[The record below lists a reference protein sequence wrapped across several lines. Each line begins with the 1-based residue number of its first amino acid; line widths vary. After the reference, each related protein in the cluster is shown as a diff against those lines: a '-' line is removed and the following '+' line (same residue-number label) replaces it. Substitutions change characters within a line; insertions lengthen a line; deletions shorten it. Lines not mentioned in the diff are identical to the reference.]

1 MEIKAGENKIVITA
15 GDIKETYIITGVEEY
30 PAEYTMPGDAK
41 SMVRNWFVEKDS
53 TKRDDCFSLDDTI
66 GDLLKSPDIMGMV
79 GGAAGKLLKSPLML
93 AVKPFTLRQLLDL
106 PIVNL
111 NPEMVEMIEDYLGT
125 ISK

>member
-1 MEIKAGENKIVITA
+1 
-15 GDIKETYIITGVEEY
+15 
-30 PAEYTMPGDAK
+30 
-41 SMVRNWFVEKDS
+41 MVRNWFVERDS

-106 PIVNL
+106 PMVNL

-125 ISK
+125 IQK